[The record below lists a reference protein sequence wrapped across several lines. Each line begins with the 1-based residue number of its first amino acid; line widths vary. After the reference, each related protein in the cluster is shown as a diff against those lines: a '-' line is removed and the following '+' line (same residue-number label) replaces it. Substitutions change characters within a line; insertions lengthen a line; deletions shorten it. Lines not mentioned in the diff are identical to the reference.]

1 MQPEDL
7 NKNGYQLFEQL
18 RHSEIG
24 LFIRPYL
31 FKKNRAIYFYWIFNF
46 LVWAGI
52 IISIFTCSISLVKS
66 FDFFALGILGMLP
79 LIPIHEL
86 IHGLFYKLAGAPSV
100 QYKANFKKF
109 IFYAMADKF
118 ITDQKNFVRL
128 ALAPFIIIN
137 SILIISIFLCT
148 GIISFLLA
156 GILFIHTAGCAGDF
170 ALVSYFIE
178 NDGRNLVTYD
188 DVSKGE
194 SYFYKKT
201 AY

>member
-1 MQPEDL
+1 MKPADL
-7 NKNGYQLFEQL
+7 NTNGYQLFANL
-18 RHSEIG
+18 RHSEIA
-24 LFIRPYL
+24 LFIKPFL
-31 FKKNRAIYFYWIFNF
+31 FRKNRVVLFYLAFNI
-46 LVWAGI
+46 LIWLGVI
-52 IISIFTCSISLVKS
+52 IGIFTSSFGIVKS
-66 FDFFALGILGMLP
+66 LGYFALGLCLLIP

-86 IHGLFYKLAGAPSV
+86 IHGLFYKLIGAPTV
-100 QYKANFKKF
+100 NYKANFKKF

-118 ITDQKNFVRL
+118 IVDQKSFIRL

-137 SILIISIFLCT
+137 SILIISIFLSA

-178 NDGRNLVTYD
+178 NGGRNLVTYD